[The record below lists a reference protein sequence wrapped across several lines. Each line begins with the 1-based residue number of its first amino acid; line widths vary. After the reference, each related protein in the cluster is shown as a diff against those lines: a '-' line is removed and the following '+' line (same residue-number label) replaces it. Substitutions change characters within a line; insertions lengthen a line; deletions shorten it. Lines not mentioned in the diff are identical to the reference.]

1 MGCIPC
7 LQSNID
13 KHRDKANLQLNAV
26 QCVLLL
32 ETFMSLEE
40 LYFNRKPQPW
50 NMWRKVVPV
59 FQYYDI
65 NGMKYHLIKVFIRDW
80 APGDKSLVMA
90 ADYFHVSSFTFIHLA
105 HQLFLSDKFSSQFV
119 RKSLNKDTTD
129 CLCLFVPVMLESDS
143 RHWVLSVPGHLDD
156 SPDHPR
162 IVPLWPS
169 SNWAQPYITLQL
181 N

>member
-7 LQSNID
+7 LQSNMD

-90 ADYFHVSSFTFIHLA
+90 ADYFHVSSFTLLINYFCLTNFPA
-105 HQLFLSDKFSSQFV
+105 SSSENHWTKTLLTV
-119 RKSLNKDTTD
+119 CV
-129 CLCLFVPVMLESDS
+129 CLCQLCWRVTRAIESWVFLVTLMTLLIILALSLCDRLQTGPSLTS
-143 RHWVLSVPGHLDD
+143 RYS
-156 SPDHPR
+156 
-162 IVPLWPS
+162 
-169 SNWAQPYITLQL
+169 
-181 N
+181 